1 MRLEMPGGGGKGV
14 RERCAHHRRDVE
26 PMPVGREVRIRVQ
39 DGHTRV
45 VALPN
50 RARMA
55 DVLGKK
61 HSAPLRAMREQGA
74 TTA

>member
-1 MRLEMPGGGGKGV
+1 MRG
-14 RERCAHHRRDVE
+14 RCAHHGWNVE

-55 DVLGKK
+55 DVLGEE
-61 HSAPLRAMREQGA
+61 HSAPLCVMREQGA